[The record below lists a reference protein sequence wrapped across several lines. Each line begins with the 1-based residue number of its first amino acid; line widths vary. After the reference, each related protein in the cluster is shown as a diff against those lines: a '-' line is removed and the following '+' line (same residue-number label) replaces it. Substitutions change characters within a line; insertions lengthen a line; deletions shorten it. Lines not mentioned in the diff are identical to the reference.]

1 MIKHIH
7 IFDCDGVLLSSM
19 HRYQTMPCGT
29 RIDLDHWIANCTPE
43 MIAQDKPLPHSLLYK
58 HFLADPEHY
67 VVIATARVCQQA
79 DFDCIAEKLGL
90 PQHFIHRK
98 KGDHQSGVTL
108 KLSGMRKLLNLKQ
121 FKNATITMYEDNLA
135 YLHGVADKLGAKK
148 VYIESEQGH

>member
-1 MIKHIH
+1 MIKHVH
-7 IFDCDGVLLSSM
+7 IFDCDGVLVSSL

-29 RIDLDHWIANCTPE
+29 RIDLDHWIANCNPE
-43 MIAQDKPLPHSLLYK
+43 MIAKDTALPHSLLYK

-79 DFDCIAEKLGL
+79 DFDWIAENLGM

-108 KLSGMRKLLNLKQ
+108 KLKGMRKLLNLKQ
-121 FKNATITMYEDNLA
+121 FKNAAITMYEDNVA
-135 YLHGVADKLGAKK
+135 YLDGVAIPLGAKR
-148 VYIESEQGH
+148 VFVESDQGH